1 MTKLTSR
8 VIKVNQRHTS
18 MRLCCKEWS
27 ALDEVCAREQ
37 ISRSDLFSL
46 IENNKNDKLGLAYA
60 TRLFLLLYYQSLA
73 MPSKHK
79 HAAAIIKELA

>member
-37 ISRSDLFSL
+37 ITRSDLFSL
-46 IENNKNDKLGLAYA
+46 IENNKNAKLGLAYA

-73 MPSKHK
+73 APSKHK